1 MAEIVTRTVGPTAKG
16 SPLTNVEVDTNFIN
30 INDQLE
36 EVAASV
42 QPTAE
47 EMAIVF
53 AIALG

>member
-1 MAEIVTRTVGPTAKG
+1 MAEIVTRTVGSTAKG
-16 SPLTNVEVDTNFIN
+16 SPLTNAEVDNNFIN
-30 INDQLE
+30 INTQLE

>member
-1 MAEIVTRTVGPTAKG
+1 LAEIVTRTVGPTAKG
-16 SPLTNVEVDTNFIN
+16 SPLTNVEVDNNFIN

>member
-1 MAEIVTRTVGPTAKG
+1 MADIVTRVVGPTAKG